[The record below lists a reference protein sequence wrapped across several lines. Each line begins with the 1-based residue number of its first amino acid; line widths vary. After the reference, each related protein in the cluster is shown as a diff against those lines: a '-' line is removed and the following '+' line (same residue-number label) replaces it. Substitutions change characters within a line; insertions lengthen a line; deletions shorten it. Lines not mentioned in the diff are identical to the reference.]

1 MIYAV
6 YLGYYIFLLYNMPK
20 QYYSFD
26 EYSIEDSDDDRYSYV
41 SEKSEKTYSSPC
53 RCRRCN
59 KPKKCK
65 PVKECYKCGNQDKC
79 QKKRSKC
86 KSSKCYNTEEKCIII
101 KIRPCK

>member
-1 MIYAV
+1 
-6 YLGYYIFLLYNMPK
+6 MPK
-20 QYYSFD
+20 QYYSLD

-53 RCRRCN
+53 RCRKCN

-65 PVKECYKCGNQDKC
+65 PVKECYKCGNQDKY
-79 QKKRSKC
+79 QKKTSKCKSSKCYNTEDKC

>member
-1 MIYAV
+1 
-6 YLGYYIFLLYNMPK
+6 MPK

-41 SEKSEKTYSSPC
+41 SEKSEKAYSSPC
-53 RCRRCN
+53 RCRKCN

-65 PVKECYKCGNQDKC
+65 PVKECYKCGKQDKC
-79 QKKRSKC
+79 QKKSSKC

-101 KIRPCK
+101 KIRPCKY